1 MLWGKRPTIFF
12 QNAGVSDRAIT
23 VNVREDNRS
32 GELRITGVPEE
43 EARTV
48 GTEEA
53 VFKEREII
61 KVLLSYRKS

>member
-12 QNAGVSDRAIT
+12 QNAEISGRAIT

-48 GTEEA
+48 GTEA
-53 VFKEREII
+53 VFKEIEIR